1 MKQVRPY
8 KTDEIMAVAE
18 AALEKYFTPVTCF
31 LVFNVLALLGN
42 IATEFV
48 RRVSFVR
55 LASSGVCGKSS
66 LWIMKR
72 AFLQN

>member
-8 KTDEIMAVAE
+8 KTDEILSVAE

-48 RRVSFVR
+48 RRVSFVHW
-55 LASSGVCGKSS
+55 ASFGVG
-66 LWIMKR
+66 
-72 AFLQN
+72 